1 RLCGALCGGVPCLRR
16 LSLWLCAV
24 DGEQALAL
32 RGPDCG
38 SGLSGD
44 RRQYLGVRGPRR
56 EFEDV
61 PGFPAVWFLHAP
73 ALVDQALAGCLCF
86 ALGNRD
92 GTGLCFVSLDA
103 ARRSRS
109 DQQAVVGVVA
119 RCGSNLVQSALARR
133 RVEYRRLYLE
143 VDAFLVAYF
152 PRSADEDPPRPL

>member
-16 LSLWLCAV
+16 LSLRLCAV

-32 RGPDCG
+32 RGPYCG
-38 SGLSGD
+38 SGLSAD

-73 ALVDQALAGCLCF
+73 ALVDQALAGRLCF

-92 GTGLCFVSLDA
+92 GTGLCFVSLIA
-103 ARRSRS
+103 SSTTPTASSSKGRARCASLAMMAKCR
-109 DQQAVVGVVA
+109 QQA
-119 RCGSNLVQSALARR
+119 QRR
-133 RVEYRRLYLE
+133 RWRRI
-143 VDAFLVAYF
+143 ASQ
-152 PRSADEDPPRPL
+152 RK